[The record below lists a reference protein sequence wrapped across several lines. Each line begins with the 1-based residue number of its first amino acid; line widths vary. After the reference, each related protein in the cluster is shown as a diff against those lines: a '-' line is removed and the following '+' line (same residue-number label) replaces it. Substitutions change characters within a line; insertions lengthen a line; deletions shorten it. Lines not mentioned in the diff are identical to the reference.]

1 MQEADAPQGKNRL
14 VRVSVPALGTRG
26 CSASVCSWNSHH
38 LPLAAF
44 CPPGAGR
51 FSPGP
56 ISFNCRDPSQ
66 SHLLT
71 SLSLCCEHSRSDVC
85 TSLMLSDA
93 QLSVNTVLLLEDNEF
108 LKCQF
113 WPFHCDRVQLKFP
126 GTLFFLHQKPRRS
139 QLWAED
145 MTLASGQG
153 L

>member
-1 MQEADAPQGKNRL
+1 
-14 VRVSVPALGTRG
+14 
-26 CSASVCSWNSHH
+26 
-38 LPLAAF
+38 
-44 CPPGAGR
+44 
-51 FSPGP
+51 
-56 ISFNCRDPSQ
+56 
-66 SHLLT
+66 
-71 SLSLCCEHSRSDVC
+71 
-85 TSLMLSDA
+85 MLSDA

-126 GTLFFLHQKPRRS
+126 GTLLFFDQKPRRS